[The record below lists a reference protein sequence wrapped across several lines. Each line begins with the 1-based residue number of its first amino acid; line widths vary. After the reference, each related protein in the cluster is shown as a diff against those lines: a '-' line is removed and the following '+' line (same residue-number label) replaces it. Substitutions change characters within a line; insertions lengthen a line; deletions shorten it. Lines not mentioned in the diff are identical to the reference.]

1 VGVEN
6 IEASGILVIMEINIR
21 KIDHHESPQT
31 KSFSRK
37 STVTSR
43 LVLGMDNEKLA
54 YTIVPVEPYERDYA
68 AEDVDHGFDDD
79 STTVFF
85 AEVDGNLAGRIKMMK
100 WWNQFG
106 YVEDIVVNP
115 EYRGLGIGR
124 KLLERGIQWARENGF
139 PGVMLETQDNNV
151 PACNLYQNCGFVLG
165 GFDRHVYK
173 AMNPGTKETALY
185 WYLIF

>member
-1 VGVEN
+1 MIMN
-6 IEASGILVIMEINIR
+6 ITIR
-21 KIDHHESPQT
+21 KMEPQESPQT
-31 KSFSRK
+31 KFFSRN
-37 STVTSR
+37 SPVNSR
-43 LVLGMDNEKLA
+43 LALAMEHEKLT
-54 YTIVPVEPYERDYA
+54 YTIVPVEQPYERDYA
-68 AEDVDHGFDDD
+68 AEDVDYGFEND

-85 AEVDGNLAGRIKMMK
+85 AEVNNKLAGRIKMMK

-124 KLLERGIQWARENGF
+124 KLLERGIQWARENGY

-151 PACNLYQNCGFVLG
+151 PACTLYQTCGFVVG
-165 GFDRHVYK
+165 GFDRNVYK
-173 AMNPGTKETALY
+173 AINPDTRETALY